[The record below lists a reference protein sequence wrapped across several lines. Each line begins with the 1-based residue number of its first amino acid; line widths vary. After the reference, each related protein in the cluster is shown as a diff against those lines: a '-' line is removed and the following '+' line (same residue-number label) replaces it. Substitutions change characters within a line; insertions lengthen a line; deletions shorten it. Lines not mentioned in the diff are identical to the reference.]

1 MDNLVLG
8 QRLRAHRVAAGW
20 SLRELSERLNSRVT
34 PQALSQ
40 YETGR
45 IRPRSEVLQALAW
58 VLDTHVEQ
66 LGRAPDPARP
76 GTVRF
81 RHPVTL
87 TPPAL
92 SRTHERLMT
101 LTERSLALEQRVGCP
116 LSPPSL
122 PFIEEIKYVRDPED
136 AEGLAQ
142 DVRRRWG
149 LGTGPLPH
157 LVSLFEARGIRVFES
172 FQCEDDLDFNG
183 CSAFIS
189 YSAGSGSDFPV
200 VLLNG
205 GHWGERKRFTLCHE
219 LAHLI
224 LPSSMYYLLPE
235 GTQERLAD
243 WFAGALLLPAARLRD
258 QLGRKRR
265 TLSWYELA
273 EIKEQFGASYQAITY
288 RCRQAGIITRETF
301 RDLFDNY
308 RRLGWREAPYREHH
322 AFPPERESSTRLKRL
337 ALRGITEGILSQSE
351 AAMFSNTSE
360 EEFVRW
366 MGPPA
371 A

>member
-8 QRLRAHRVAAGW
+8 QRLRAHRIAAGW

-45 IRPRSEVLQALAW
+45 IRPRSEVLKALAW

-66 LGRAPDPARP
+66 LGRDPDPDRP
-76 GTVRF
+76 GAIRF
-81 RHPVTL
+81 RHPTTL
-87 TPPAL
+87 TPTVR
-92 SRTHERLMT
+92 SRTYERLMT

-116 LSPPSL
+116 LAPPSL
-122 PFIEEIKYVRDPED
+122 PFIEEIEYVRTPED

-157 LVSLFEARGIRVFES
+157 LVPLFEARGIRVFES
-172 FQCEDDLDFNG
+172 FQREDDPDFNG
-183 CSAFIS
+183 CSAFLS

-205 GHWGERKRFTLCHE
+205 NHWGERKRFTLCHE

-224 LPSSMYYLLPE
+224 LPSSMHYLLLE
-235 GTQERLAD
+235 NVQERLAD
-243 WFAGALLLPAARLRD
+243 WFAGALLLPAAGLRD

-273 EIKEQFGASYQAITY
+273 EIKEQFGASYQVITS
-288 RCRQAGIITRETF
+288 RCRQAGIITRETV
-301 RDLFDNY
+301 RDLSDEY
-308 RRLGWREAPYREHH
+308 QRLGWQEAPYREHL

-337 ALRGITEGILSQSE
+337 ALRGITEGILSQGE
-351 AAMFSNTSE
+351 AAMFLNTSE
-360 EEFVRW
+360 EEFIRW
-366 MGPPA
+366 MGPPRA
-371 A
+371 